1 MGSYCEKLV
10 TFLIKTI
17 HEKYQPDNRRV
28 FIILYAPFSFTKV
41 RKEGMAEIN
50 IN

>member
-1 MGSYCEKLV
+1 MGSYYEKLV

-17 HEKYQPDNRRV
+17 HEKYQPDNHRV
-28 FIILYAPFSFTKV
+28 FIIFYAHFSFAKV